1 MVVYT
6 TKQKKNCFKNKRLL
20 ETKNAKPQW
29 RSILLWCCTVNKN
42 YQLRMLIQSLKTDK
56 QLTKDQLVALCD
68 KLQHTVEFKTY
79 GKGFKNVTRDL
90 QVAFLMKKLKT
101 AA

>member
-1 MVVYT
+1 MEEHPLVVLYCE
-6 TKQKKNCFKNKRLL
+6 QELSA
-20 ETKNAKPQW
+20 ENAYSKSW
-29 RSILLWCCTVNKN
+29 
-42 YQLRMLIQSLKTDK
+42 TDK

-68 KLQHTVEFKTY
+68 KLQHTVEFKATY